1 MTARASETNQPTGG
15 SDADVLTLETRSEI
29 DHWLAKYPEEGR
41 RSAVIPALHA
51 AQEQNGGYLTVP
63 LMDAVAD
70 HIGMPRVKVYEVAR
84 FYSMFDTEPVG
95 RHKVNICTNIS
106 CWLMGSDTIVS
117 HCEQR
122 LGIRM
127 GETTADGRI
136 TLKIEEE
143 CLAAC
148 TGGPMMVVDG
158 HYHTHLTPEKV
169 DAILD
174 TLE

>member
-1 MTARASETNQPTGG
+1 VNDRYKAAG
-15 SDADVLTLETRSEI
+15 SAAQALAMLGEEVCEHI
-29 DHWLAKYPEEGR
+29 DHWLAKFPEAGR

-51 AQEQNGGYLTVP
+51 AQDANGGYLTP
-63 LMDAVAD
+63 ALMDAVAD
-70 HIGMPRVKVYEVAR
+70 YIGMARIQVYEVAN

-106 CWLMGSDTIVS
+106 CWLMGSEDIVS
-117 HCEQR
+117 HCER
-122 LGIRM
+122 KLGIQL

-148 TGGPMMVVDG
+148 VGGPMMVVDG
-158 HYHTHLTPEKV
+158 HYHTELTPEKV
-169 DAILD
+169 DEILD
-174 TLE
+174 KLE

>member
-1 MTARASETNQPTGG
+1 MSAAHLAEKLLSPEIRK
-15 SDADVLTLETRSEI
+15 EI
-29 DHWLAKYPEEGR
+29 DHWLSKFPADRK

-51 AQEQNGGYLTVP
+51 VQDAHGGYLTDE
-63 LMDAVAD
+63 LMDAVAEYLEL
-70 HIGMPRVKVYEVAR
+70 PPVQVYEVAT
-84 FYSMFDTEPVG
+84 FYTMFDTKPVG

-106 CWLMGSDTIVS
+106 CMLMGSDSIVE
-117 HCEQR
+117 HCEKR
-122 LGIRM
+122 LGIRL
-127 GETTADGRI
+127 GETTPDHRI

-169 DAILD
+169 DEILD
-174 TLE
+174 NLE